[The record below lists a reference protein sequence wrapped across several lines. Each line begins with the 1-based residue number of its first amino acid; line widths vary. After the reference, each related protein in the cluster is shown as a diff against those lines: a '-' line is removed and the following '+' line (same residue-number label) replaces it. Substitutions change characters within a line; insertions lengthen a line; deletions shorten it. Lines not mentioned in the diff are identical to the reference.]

1 MPRHGCRRLGRSSD
15 WQYSRRHARVC
26 GPAGHRQ
33 HLFVS
38 MSHVV
43 GFTMSTL
50 AEQTTP
56 AALALTDDSRSVSA
70 VSLGDLDLDA
80 NYVGDGVSW
89 TPPEKDAGIDTYET
103 CLATDAAGSSGALTG
118 SMAVGTNMCAVVSD
132 TGSAGESH
140 FAVHAESAL
149 AEQATPVALA
159 PADCPAAPGGLLRSA
174 GGRLRDAGGLLRGA
188 GGLLRGGLL
197 RTGGASGSGAGGLL
211 RGAGGLLRG
220 AGGLLPADCSAAPA
234 DCSEQATPVALAPA
248 GCSAA
253 PADWYSGAG
262 RPAVGRLQSPGAGRP
277 PRLRPPRGSLVVRPP
292 SPGGTRRVQFMPL
305 SRSPGPRTPVRLR
318 PREDSPH
325 PEALRRGAALRPRGA
340 PGAERR
346 GDDVESCPAQ

>member
-15 WQYSRRHARVC
+15 WQYSRRHERVC

-33 HLFVS
+33 HLFVN

-118 SMAVGTNMCAVVSD
+118 SRAVGTNMCAVVTD

-174 GGRLRDAGGLLRGA
+174 GGLLRDAGGLLRGA

-234 DCSEQATPVALAPA
+234 DCSERAAQTGSARGLRLAVPV
-248 GCSAA
+248 
-253 PADWYSGAG
+253 SG
-262 RPAVGRLQSPGAGRP
+262 S
-277 PRLRPPRGSLVVRPP
+277 
-292 SPGGTRRVQFMPL
+292 
-305 SRSPGPRTPVRLR
+305 
-318 PREDSPH
+318 
-325 PEALRRGAALRPRGA
+325 
-340 PGAERR
+340 
-346 GDDVESCPAQ
+346 